1 MLITIVAGKAAP
13 GATTATWAL
22 ALGWPGPVLAVDADP
37 AGGDM
42 AAGLLLGR
50 IAVDRGLL
58 SWSTA
63 TRRASALEAAG
74 MFVGHV
80 VGLPEAAHLWVLPGF
95 QNAAQAAGMDAGG
108 WDGLARGLGQAQA
121 AAGRD
126 VVVDCGRVGDR
137 SCWAVIRAADRV
149 LLVCRRSGRS
159 IHAARNV
166 SALLQARMGD
176 LRSVGL
182 LVVDDAG
189 PYDPRAIA
197 AELTVPLVGVLP
209 ADRASAAVLADGAA
223 ASPGTRG
230 ILRSPLLKAARS
242 LAGQLADAAG
252 APATPVG
259 ATR

>member
-50 IAVDRGLL
+50 VPVDRGLL

-63 TRRASALEAAG
+63 TRRASGVEAAV
-74 MFVGHV
+74 MLAGHV
-80 VGLPEAAHLWVLPGF
+80 VGLPEAPHLWVMPGF
-95 QNAAQAAGMDAGG
+95 QNAAQAGALDAGG
-108 WDGLARGLGQAQA
+108 WDGLARGLEPAQA

-137 SCWAVIRAADRV
+137 SCWPVIRAADRV

-159 IHAARNV
+159 IHAARNA
-166 SALLQARMGD
+166 SSLLQARLGD
-176 LRSVGL
+176 LGSVGL

-197 AELTVPLVGVLP
+197 QELTVALFGVLP
-209 ADRASAAVLADGAA
+209 ADRAAAAVLSDGAA
-223 ASPGTRG
+223 PGVRG
-230 ILRSPLLKAARS
+230 IQRSRLLKAARS
-242 LAGQLADAAG
+242 LAGQLADTTRAG
-252 APATPVG
+252 AAPAG

>member
-1 MLITIVAGKAAP
+1 MLITIVAGKAAH

-50 IAVDRGLL
+50 VQVDRGLL

-63 TRRASALEAAG
+63 TRRASATEAAT
-74 MFVGHV
+74 MLAGHM
-80 VGLPEAAHLWVLPGF
+80 VGLPEAPHLWVMPGF
-95 QNAAQAAGMDAGG
+95 QNAAQAAAMDAGG
-108 WDGLARGLGQAQA
+108 WDGLARALEPAQA

-126 VVVDCGRVGDR
+126 VVVDCGRLGDR
-137 SCWAVIRAADRV
+137 SCWPVIRAADRV

-159 IHAARNV
+159 IHAARNAT
-166 SALLQARMGD
+166 SPLQARLGD

-197 AELTVPLVGVLP
+197 AELTVPLLGVLP
-209 ADRASAAVLADGAA
+209 ADRAAAAVLSDGAA
-223 ASPGTRG
+223 PGIRG
-230 ILRSPLLKAARS
+230 IQRSGLLKAARS
-242 LAGQLADAAG
+242 LAGQLANPARL
-252 APATPVG
+252 PATPVG

>member
-37 AGGDM
+37 TGGDM

-50 IAVDRGLL
+50 VQVDRGLL

-63 TRRASALEAAG
+63 TRRASATDAATLLA
-74 MFVGHV
+74 GHM
-80 VGLPEAAHLWVLPGF
+80 VGLPEAPHLWVLPGF
-95 QNAAQAAGMDAGG
+95 QNAAQAAAMDAGG
-108 WDGLARGLGQAQA
+108 WDGLARALEPAQA

-126 VVVDCGRVGDR
+126 VVVDCGRIGDR
-137 SCWAVIRAADRV
+137 SCWPVIRAADRV

-159 IHAARNV
+159 IYAARNAT
-166 SALLQARMGD
+166 SLLQARLGD

-197 AELTVPLVGVLP
+197 AELTVPLFGVLP
-209 ADRASAAVLADGAA
+209 ADRAAAAVLSDGAA
-223 ASPGTRG
+223 PGIRG
-230 ILRSPLLKAARS
+230 IHRSGLLKAARS
-242 LAGQLADAAG
+242 LAGQMAN
-252 APATPVG
+252 PARMPVTPVD